1 MEISG
6 SSILIGEVRRPG
18 MTNNTAEQKSIP
30 VQALLDEGVPGIEA
44 SLLAGRGGLTNLV
57 TDSRIQKPGLSFA
70 GKRDYIRKGRVQIL
84 ARSESEFLQTLEQGE
99 GWEETL
105 RQVFSEEI
113 TVFVLTH
120 RSRACDLFL
129 RLADEH
135 NVPVIKS
142 RLVSSVCI
150 RRLTDFLE
158 DRLAPTAQIHGVLL
172 EIFGLGVLLA
182 GESGIGKSES
192 ALDLISRGHRLIAD
206 DIILIKRRPDSVLE
220 GTSPEPLRHLMEVRG
235 MGVINIE
242 ELFGVTS
249 VRRSKTVELMVS
261 LDKWKTGQAYDRL
274 GVEEFHREIMGVDIP
289 VLLMPVAPG
298 RNISNLIEVG
308 VRNHLLKL
316 KGVNRAREL
325 VDRLDE
331 NLLRRGRRS

>member
-1 MEISG
+1 MSNQT
-6 SSILIGEVRRPG
+6 PK
-18 MTNNTAEQKSIP
+18 AKSVP
-30 VQALLDEGVPGIEA
+30 VQSLLDERTPRIEA
-44 SLLAGRGGLTNLV
+44 GLLAGRGGLSNLI

-70 GKRDYIRKGRVQIL
+70 GKRDYIRAGRVQIL
-84 ARSESEFLQTLEQGE
+84 ARSESEFLETLEGNGE
-99 GWEETL
+99 AWEQTL
-105 RQVFSEEI
+105 RQVFSEKI

-120 RSRACDLFL
+120 RSRVCDLFL

-142 RLVSSVCI
+142 RLVSSICI

-172 EIFGLGVLLA
+172 EIFGLGVLLS

-206 DIILIKRRPDSVLE
+206 DVILVKRRPDSVLE

-235 MGVINIE
+235 MGVINVE

-249 VRRSKTVELMVS
+249 VRRSKTIELMVS

-274 GVEEFHREIMGVDIP
+274 GVEEARREILGVEIP

-325 VDRLDE
+325 VDRFDE
-331 NLLRRGRRS
+331 NLLRRKN

>member
-1 MEISG
+1 
-6 SSILIGEVRRPG
+6 
-18 MTNNTAEQKSIP
+18 MTDNTLEKKSIP
-30 VQALLDEGVPGIEA
+30 VQALLDEGRPGIEA
-44 SLLAGRGGLTNLV
+44 SLLAGRGGLSNLI

-70 GKRDYIRKGRVQIL
+70 GKQDYIRKGRVQIL
-84 ARSESEFLQTLEQGE
+84 ARSESEFLQTLEE
-99 GWEETL
+99 RSEVWEETL

-172 EIFGLGVLLA
+172 EIFGLGVLLV

-220 GTSPEPLRHLMEVRG
+220 GTSPAPLRHLMEVRG

-261 LDKWKTGQAYDRL
+261 LDKWKAGQAYDRL
-274 GVEEFHREIMGVDIP
+274 GVEEFRREIMGVDIP

-331 NLLRRGRRS
+331 NLLRRGQRS

>member
-1 MEISG
+1 
-6 SSILIGEVRRPG
+6 
-18 MTNNTAEQKSIP
+18 MTTGQPQTKSVP
-30 VQALLDEGVPGIEA
+30 VQALLDERTPGIDA
-44 SLLAGRGGLTNLV
+44 SLLAGREGLSNLI

-70 GKRDYIRKGRVQIL
+70 GKADYIRAGRVQIL
-84 ARSESEFLQTLEQGE
+84 ARSESEFLETLEG
-99 GWEETL
+99 GGAAWEKTL

-120 RSRACDLFL
+120 RSRVCDLFL

-135 NVPVIKS
+135 HVPVIKS
-142 RLVSSVCI
+142 RLVSSICI

-172 EIFGLGVLLA
+172 EIFGLGVMLS

-206 DIILIKRRPDSVLE
+206 DVILVKRRPDSVLE

-235 MGVINIE
+235 MGVINVE

-249 VRRSKTVELMVS
+249 VRRSKTIELMVS

-274 GVEEFHREIMGVDIP
+274 GVEEARREFLGVEIP

-325 VDRLDE
+325 VDRFDE
-331 NLLRRGRRS
+331 NLLRRRN

>member
-1 MEISG
+1 
-6 SSILIGEVRRPG
+6 
-18 MTNNTAEQKSIP
+18 MTNDATDKKSIP
-30 VQALLDEGVPGIEA
+30 VQALLGEDVPGIEA
-44 SLLAGRGGLTNLV
+44 NLLAGRGGLSNLI

-84 ARSESEFLQTLEQGE
+84 ARSESEFLQTLESRADE
-99 GWEETL
+99 WEETL
-105 RQVFSEEI
+105 RQVFSKEI

-150 RRLTDFLE
+150 RRLTNFLE

-172 EIFGLGVLLA
+172 EIFGLGVLLV

-261 LDKWKTGQAYDRL
+261 LDKWKTGQVYDRL
-274 GVEEFHREIMGVDIP
+274 GVEEFRREILGVEIP

-316 KGVNRAREL
+316 KGVNRAQEL
-325 VDRLDE
+325 VDRLDKH
-331 NLLRRGRRS
+331 LLRRGQPR

>member
-1 MEISG
+1 MSNETP
-6 SSILIGEVRRPG
+6 ETKTV
-18 MTNNTAEQKSIP
+18 P
-30 VQALLDEGVPGIEA
+30 VQSLLTEGVPGIEA
-44 SLLAGRGGLTNLV
+44 SLLAGRGGLSNLI

-70 GKRDYIRKGRVQIL
+70 GKSDYIRKGRVQIL
-84 ARSESEFLQTLEQGE
+84 ARSESEFLESLEKRDD
-99 GWEETL
+99 WEEAL
-105 RQVFSEEI
+105 HQVFSGEI
-113 TVFVLTH
+113 TCFVLTH
-120 RSRACDLFL
+120 RAKACDLFL
-129 RLADEH
+129 RLADER

-158 DRLAPTAQIHGVLL
+158 DRLAHTAQIHGVLL
-172 EIFGLGVLLA
+172 EIFGLGVLLV

-206 DIILIKRRPDSVLE
+206 DIIVIKRRPDSVLE

-235 MGVINIE
+235 IGVINVE

-261 LDKWKTGQAYDRL
+261 LDKWKTGQVYDRL
-274 GVEEFHREIMGVDIP
+274 GVEEFRREIIGVEIP
-289 VLLMPVAPG
+289 VLLLPVAPG

-325 VDRLDE
+325 VDHFDE
-331 NLLRRGRRS
+331 HLLRRSRQR

>member
-1 MEISG
+1 
-6 SSILIGEVRRPG
+6 
-18 MTNNTAEQKSIP
+18 MTNDTAEPKSIP
-30 VQALLDEGVPGIEA
+30 VQALLGEEVPGIEA
-44 SLLAGRGGLTNLV
+44 SLLAGRGGLSNLI

-84 ARSESEFLQTLEQGE
+84 ARSESEFLQTLEGRAE

-120 RSRACDLFL
+120 RSRACDRFL

-135 NVPVIKS
+135 NVPVIQS

-172 EIFGLGVLLA
+172 EIFGLGVLLV

-274 GVEEFHREIMGVDIP
+274 GVEEFRREILGVEIP

-316 KGVNRAREL
+316 KGVNRAQEL

-331 NLLRRGRRS
+331 NLLRRGRPR

>member
-1 MEISG
+1 M
-6 SSILIGEVRRPG
+6 
-18 MTNNTAEQKSIP
+18 NNQPPQPKSIP
-30 VQALLDEGVPGIEA
+30 VQALLDEGTPGIEA
-44 SLLAGRGGLTNLV
+44 SLLAGQGGLANLI

-70 GKRDYIRKGRVQIL
+70 GKTDYIRKGRVQIL
-84 ARSESEFLQTLEQGE
+84 ARSESEFLQTLELQV
-99 GWEETL
+99 GWDETL
-105 RQVFSEEI
+105 RRVFSVEI
-113 TVFVLTH
+113 TCFVLTH
-120 RSRACDLFL
+120 LSRVCDRFL
-129 RLADEH
+129 RLADEC

-158 DRLAPTAQIHGVLL
+158 DRLAPTVQIHGVLL
-172 EIFGLGVLLA
+172 EIFGLGVLLV

-235 MGVINIE
+235 MGVINVE
-242 ELFGVTS
+242 ELFGVTA

-261 LDKWKTGQAYDRL
+261 LDKWKAGQVYDRL
-274 GVEEFHREIMGVDIP
+274 GLEMSYREISGVELP
-289 VLLMPVAPG
+289 LLLLPVAPG

-316 KGVNRAREL
+316 KGVNRAREM

-331 NLLRRGRRS
+331 QLMRDNRSR